1 MALTELEV
9 KKTKPTDKHKKLFD
23 GGGMY
28 LMVHKNGSKYWRM
41 DYRFNGKQKTL
52 SLGVYP
58 DVSLANARERR
69 EQARKLLAN
78 GGDPSA
84 IKQAAKQ
91 AQQKTLQIAENSFRN
106 LAAEFHKVKSPMWTP
121 GHAKQWMT

>member
-1 MALTELEV
+1 MALTGLEV
-9 KKTKPTDKHKKLFD
+9 KKAKPTDKHKKLFD

-28 LMVHKNGSKYWRM
+28 LMVHTNGSKYWRM

-58 DVSLANARERR
+58 DVSLSQARERR
-69 EQARKLLAN
+69 EDARKLLAN

-84 IKQAAKQ
+84 IKQTAKQ
-91 AQQKTLQIAENSFRN
+91 TQ
-106 LAAEFHKVKSPMWTP
+106 
-121 GHAKQWMT
+121 

>member
-9 KKTKPTDKHKKLFD
+9 KKVKPADKHRKLFD

-28 LMVHKNGSKYWRM
+28 LMVHTNGSKYWRM
-41 DYRFNGKQKTL
+41 DYRIGGKQKTL
-52 SLGVYP
+52 SIGVYP
-58 DVSLANARERR
+58 DVTLSEARNRR

-91 AQQKTLQIAENSFRN
+91 EKQKNIAGCR
-106 LAAEFHKVKSPMWTP
+106 
-121 GHAKQWMT
+121 KQFQKPCRRTS